1 MKVTS
6 RAREW
11 RMKRKNWQA
20 DPLWVKFHG
29 LKIVH
34 KGNMKAVSA
43 NAFSL
48 LQKLGQSL
56 MVPVSVL
63 PAAGLLVAIGRLMQE
78 QKHLEL
84 VKSIGDVAFSGGIAI
99 FEQLPTL
106 FAVGVAIGFSGGAA
120 VSGLAAVAGY
130 FTLVNVLKSV
140 SALRGLTLALNTGV
154 FGGIM
159 IGLLAAAIYKRFH
172 ETRLPQ
178 FLGFFSGKRLVPI
191 LTAAAALVLGLVLS
205 LVWPSIQQGINDFGY
220 WIMGSEL
227 GPSFYASIKR
237 LFIPVG
243 LHHVFYPP
251 FLYEFGEY
259 INAAGE
265 VFKGE
270 AARYYAGDPT
280 AGKFMAS
287 EYPMMIFGLPAA
299 SLAMYLRA
307 KTAKKKAIG
316 GVMLAAALTAI
327 ITGISEPIEFAF
339 IFVAPI
345 LFLYHIVL
353 TFASAFVSSWLDIHL
368 GYTFSASMI
377 DLFLGAFNQ
386 KNMNLFFFVVGPL
399 TGLAYFAS
407 FYFTIGW
414 LDLKTPGREDESAD
428 SEDATNTFD
437 RAGKA
442 AAVLSALGGGENIKH
457 LDACITRLRLSVQDS
472 SRIDFNK
479 LKSLGATG
487 SVNAGGGNIQV
498 IFGTESDLL
507 KEEMKKIMKA
517 PAAQAVSPDTLLSPM
532 NGIVQDL
539 STIPDEMFS
548 QKMMGEGVCIDPSE
562 GFVYAPCDATVAT
575 IFRTNHAVALEC
587 ANGAEVL
594 IHIGID
600 TVKMNG
606 EGFKGLVKNG
616 DQVKAGDKLIEFD
629 LAMVKAR
636 AKSHLTPVVVTNSAD
651 LAAVNLLKTN
661 GAVSPGNALIQVRK

>member
-1 MKVTS
+1 MKNLRT
-6 RAREW
+6 E
-11 RMKRKNWQA
+11 
-20 DPLWVKFHG
+20 
-29 LKIVH
+29 
-34 KGNMKAVSA
+34 
-43 NAFSL
+43 AFSL

-63 PAAGLLVAIGRLMQE
+63 PAAGLLVAIGRMLQE
-78 QKHLEL
+78 QKTMPV
-84 VKSIGDVAFSGGIAI
+84 VKAIGDVAFSGGISI
-99 FEQLPTL
+99 FEQLPAL

-120 VSGLAAVAGY
+120 VTGLAAVAGY
-130 FTLVNVLKSV
+130 FTLVNVLKTFST
-140 SALRGLTLALNTGV
+140 LRGLELTINTGV

-159 IGLLAAAIYKRFH
+159 IGLMASMIYKRFH

-178 FLGFFSGKRLVPI
+178 ILGFFAGKRLVPI
-191 LTAAAALVLGLVLS
+191 LTAAGAVVLGLILS
-205 LVWPSIQQGINDFGY
+205 VVWPPIQQGINDFGHM
-220 WIMGSEL
+220 IMGSQL
-227 GPSFYASIKR
+227 GPSFYAAIKR
-237 LFIPVG
+237 LLIPVG

-251 FLYEFGEY
+251 FLYEFGEFVSQT
-259 INAAGE
+259 GE

-270 AARYYAGDPT
+270 AARYYGGDPT

-287 EYPMMIFGLPAA
+287 EYPMMVFGLPAA

-307 KTAKKKAIG
+307 KTTKKKAIG

-353 TFASAFVSSWLDIHL
+353 TFVSAFASAALDIHL
-368 GYTFSASMI
+368 GYTFSASLI
-377 DLFLGAFNQ
+377 DLFLGAFNA
-386 KNMNLFFFVVGPL
+386 KNQNLFFFIVGPL

-414 LDLKTPGREDESAD
+414 LDLKTPGREEESAD
-428 SEDATNTFD
+428 SEDATQTFD

-442 AAVLSALGGGENIKH
+442 AAILTALGGQTNIKH
-457 LDACITRLRLSVQDS
+457 LDACITRLRLSVNDS
-472 SRIDFNK
+472 TAVNFNQ

-498 IFGTESDLL
+498 IFGTESDLI
-507 KEEMKKIMKA
+507 KEEMKKIMKFG
-517 PAAQAVSPDTLLSPM
+517 PKDNSILVNPIK
-532 NGIVQDL
+532 GEIKDL
-539 STIPDEMFS
+539 SAVPDEMFS

-562 GFVYAPCDATVAT
+562 GIVYSPCDGVVAT
-575 IFRTNHAVALEC
+575 IFKTNHAIAI
-587 ANGAEVL
+587 AADNGSEVL
-594 IHIGID
+594 IHVGID

-616 DQVKAGDKLIEFD
+616 DHVKTGQPLIEFD
-629 LAMVKAR
+629 LALVKAK
-636 AKSHLTPVVVTNSAD
+636 AKSHLTPFVVTNSAD
-651 LAAVNLLKTN
+651 LDEVKILKTS
-661 GAVSPGNALIQVRK
+661 GVAPVNASLIQIRK

>member
-1 MKVTS
+1 MKNLRT
-6 RAREW
+6 E
-11 RMKRKNWQA
+11 
-20 DPLWVKFHG
+20 
-29 LKIVH
+29 
-34 KGNMKAVSA
+34 
-43 NAFSL
+43 AFSL

-63 PAAGLLVAIGRLMQE
+63 PAAGLLVAIGRMLQE
-78 QKHLEL
+78 QKSMPV
-84 VKSIGDVAFSGGIAI
+84 VKAIGDIAFSGGISI
-99 FEQLPTL
+99 FEQLPAL

-120 VSGLAAVAGY
+120 VTGLAAVAGY
-130 FTLVNVLKSV
+130 FTLVNVLKTFST
-140 SALRGLTLALNTGV
+140 LRGLELSINTGV

-159 IGLLAAAIYKRFH
+159 IGLMSAALYKRFH

-191 LTAAAALVLGLVLS
+191 LTAAGAVVLGLILS
-205 LVWPSIQQGINDFGY
+205 IVWPPIQQGINDFGHM
-220 WIMGSEL
+220 IMGSQL
-227 GPSFYASIKR
+227 GPSFYAAIKR
-237 LFIPVG
+237 LLIPVG

-251 FLYEFGEY
+251 FLYEFGEFVSQT
-259 INAAGE
+259 GE

-270 AARYYAGDPT
+270 AARYYGGDPT

-287 EYPMMIFGLPAA
+287 EYPMMVFGLPAA

-353 TFASAFVSSWLDIHL
+353 TFVSAFASASLDIHL
-368 GYTFSASMI
+368 GYTFSASLI
-377 DLFLGAFNQ
+377 DLFLGAFNA
-386 KNMNLFFFVVGPL
+386 KNQNLFFFIVGPL

-428 SEDATNTFD
+428 SEDVANTFD

-442 AAVLSALGGGENIKH
+442 AAILTALGGQNNIKH
-457 LDACITRLRLSVQDS
+457 LDACITRLRLSVNDAGS
-472 SRIDFNK
+472 VNFNQ

-517 PAAQAVSPDTLLSPM
+517 GPDQSLLLNPIK
-532 NGIVQDL
+532 GEIKDL
-539 STIPDEMFS
+539 STVPDEMFS
-548 QKMMGEGVCIDPSE
+548 QKMMGEGVVIDPSE
-562 GFVYAPCDATVAT
+562 GMVYSPCDGVIGT
-575 IFRTNHAVALEC
+575 IFKTNHAVAI
-587 ANGAEVL
+587 AADNGAEVL
-594 IHIGID
+594 IHVGID

-616 DQVKAGDKLIEFD
+616 DKVKAGQPLIEFD
-629 LAMVKAR
+629 LALVKAK
-636 AKSHLTPVVVTNSAD
+636 AKSHLTPFVVTNSAD
-651 LAAVNLLKTN
+651 LSEVKILKTTGVAPLN
-661 GAVSPGNALIQVRK
+661 TSIIQIRK